1 MQEIFVRFA
10 SAIFLWIFLAMNQF
24 FNVFGL
30 SFLDN
35 LYLDRQSKSLRTR
48 KSRNKVIK
56 KLVYNKSIV
65 VNCFLSFCTLT
76 YDIITFSTWGIDT
89 KLWHCLVDCSGFTD
103 LSARWR
109 PGGPKMGK
117 KKGFQPILT
126 LFFLFL
132 TLSFARNSEHIDLV
146 MLVLC
151 KVAKKLNCICL

>member
-10 SAIFLWIFLAMNQF
+10 SAIFLWIFLAINQF

-65 VNCFLSFCTLT
+65 VDCSLSFCTLT
-76 YDIITFSTWGIDT
+76 YDIITFSTWGTDT

-109 PGGPKMGK
+109 PGGPKMEK
-117 KKGFQPILT
+117 KEFQPILT
-126 LFFLFL
+126 LVFFVFCKKFR
-132 TLSFARNSEHIDLV
+132 THWLSNACFV
-146 MLVLC
+146 
-151 KVAKKLNCICL
+151 